1 VGGKMNEWL
10 KNMMG
15 KLKDLW
21 SKWKPIQKVIIIGI
35 VLVVIVVIIASAR
48 LSSAPT
54 TVRLFNA
61 PVTDQAALTNI
72 LNFKNGESILDPRF
86 GMSELYQLIYAP
98 FDKFSSGK
106 IIAAIRT
113 IINTYEPRIQ
123 ILDIPATYSEEKQEY
138 YITINYLIPELG
150 QTASFN
156 YNIVK

>member
-1 VGGKMNEWL
+1 MNEWL

-72 LNFKNGESILDPRF
+72 LDRLS
-86 GMSELYQLIYAP
+86 
-98 FDKFSSGK
+98 
-106 IIAAIRT
+106 
-113 IINTYEPRIQ
+113 
-123 ILDIPATYSEEKQEY
+123 QENVEAY
-138 YITINYLIPELG
+138 TTEDGYISVQDE
-150 QTASFN
+150 
-156 YNIVK
+156 

>member
-1 VGGKMNEWL
+1 MNEWL

-72 LNFKNGESILDPRF
+72 LDRLSQENVEAYTTEDGYISVQDDITARRMREILVSEDLVPSSIDPW
-86 GMSELYQLIYAP
+86 
-98 FDKFSSGK
+98 
-106 IIAAIRT
+106 
-113 IINTYEPRIQ
+113 
-123 ILDIPATYSEEKQEY
+123 
-138 YITINYLIPELG
+138 
-150 QTASFN
+150 ASFYDRSWSTTDADQN
-156 YNIVK
+156 

>member
-1 VGGKMNEWL
+1 MANIKFNFSRKAAFNQDQTTTFKYKDIGTSNIIVKEDRISGKET
-10 KNMMG
+10 
-15 KLKDLW
+15 
-21 SKWKPIQKVIIIGI
+21 
-35 VLVVIVVIIASAR
+35 LVDTDTSNVDI
-48 LSSAPT
+48 
-54 TVRLFNA
+54 NA
-61 PVTDQAALTNI
+61 INAALTNI

-138 YITINYLIPELG
+138 YITINYLRPELG